1 MARACALNYGFTI
14 DRMKIDLLNGV
25 TTFLTV
31 AERGGFTAAAAE
43 LAISPTAVSKAIRL
57 LERRH
62 GVALFQRT
70 TRRVALTEAGQALFK
85 RLRPAAIEIHDAIEA
100 LGRYQQRPSGT
111 LRLTAPTSTAS
122 FLFNRL
128 LPPFHAA
135 YPEVTLD
142 IALDDGMVDLVAA
155 GFDAGIRLGEA
166 VEKDMVAVRV
176 TPEIRWSVVGS
187 PGYFARAGLPRKP
200 EDLLAHESIRYR
212 FTTSGVVHRWGF
224 RRGRRVFTVDVTGS
238 VIVNHRPLLAEL
250 ACEDQ
255 GLAYVADV
263 EVRALLNAGR
273 LVPVLRSFIAADDG
287 LFLYF
292 PERSQSQLKLRV
304 FIDMLRVL
312 SSQPAF
318 LADVLGPSAGSAALP
333 PSTIHP

>member
-1 MARACALNYGFTI
+1 MARACALNHRFTI
-14 DRMKIDLLNGV
+14 ALMKSDLLSGV

-43 LAISPTAVSKAIRL
+43 LAVSPTAVSKAIRL

-70 TRRVALTEAGQALFK
+70 TRRVALTEAGQALLE
-85 RLRPAAIEIHDAIEA
+85 RLRPAATEIEDAIEA
-100 LGRYQQRPSGT
+100 LGHYQQRPSGT
-111 LRLTAPTSTAS
+111 LRVTAPTSTAS

-128 LPPFHAA
+128 VPRYRQA
-135 YPEVTLD
+135 YPDVTLD
-142 IALDDGMVDLVAA
+142 IVLDDGLVDLVAA
-155 GFDAGIRLGEA
+155 GFDAGIRLGDA

-176 TPEIRWSVVGS
+176 TPEIKWSVVGS
-187 PGYFARAGLPRKP
+187 PGYLARVGLPREP

-212 FTTSGVVHRWGF
+212 FSTSGAVHRWGF
-224 RRGRRVFTVDVTGS
+224 KRGQRIFTVDVNGS
-238 VIVNHRPLLAEL
+238 VIVNHRPLLAAL

-304 FIDMLRVL
+304 FIDMLRTL
-312 SSQPAF
+312 SLESAF
-318 LADVLGPSAGSAALP
+318 LADVLGP
-333 PSTIHP
+333 